1 MNINVDILYIY
12 VPLHIQVPSIV
23 LPMEAV
29 QVLGDPLPKYLD
41 IYNTRIKPQISP
53 PPPPR

>member
-29 QVLGDPLPKYLD
+29 ASAWCSFTYLG
-41 IYNTRIKPQISP
+41 T
-53 PPPPR
+53 